1 MTDVWYLCFSYV
13 KVRLFKFMAGII
25 FQELFRAAEDPELMH
40 PKHRQPSCCSFSFS
54 ANFASRSIYSLMIYN
69 FDEAPCRE
77 NTNCLKWD
85 KREEVFGKADV
96 IPMWIADMDFS
107 TPPFVIE
114 ALRERLNH
122 EILGYSYRPDSY
134 FDAFINWVSALHGW
148 NISQEWI
155 EFSPGVVPALN
166 ICTLAYTSPGD
177 EIIIQPPVYPP
188 FYGAVNDHGRRLVFN
203 PLLETDN
210 GYFMDFEGLRKI
222 ITPKTRMLI
231 LSNPHNPVGRVWTR
245 DELSELAEICNQKG
259 IVILSDEIHS
269 DLLLPG
275 MKHVPLASVSGKAA
289 AITVTCMAPSKT
301 FNLAGLSTSSIII
314 PDPGLM
320 EKYRTTLIGLHM
332 HLGNIFGNVASEA
345 AYTFGHEWL
354 EQLMKY
360 IEGNVDLLMDFCRD
374 RLPLIRPVRPEATYM
389 IWLDCRTMGMSGE
402 ALNRFFVEQAGVGM
416 NEGSRFGP
424 GGEGF
429 MRMNLACPRAT
440 VLRALEQIET
450 AIKNKG

>member
-1 MTDVWYLCFSYV
+1 M
-13 KVRLFKFMAGII
+13 R
-25 FQELFRAAEDPELMH
+25 
-40 PKHRQPSCCSFSFS
+40 
-54 ANFASRSIYSLMIYN
+54 YN
-69 FDEAPCRE
+69 FDEAPGRE
-77 NTNCLKWD
+77 NTDCLKWD
-85 KREEVFGKADV
+85 KRKEVFGKADV

-107 TPPFVIE
+107 TPPFIIN

-134 FDAFINWVSALHGW
+134 FDAIISWVSALHQW
-148 NISQEWI
+148 QIRREWI

-166 ICTLAYTSPGD
+166 ICTHAFTSPGD

-188 FYGAVNDHGRRLVFN
+188 FYGAVSDHGRKLVFN
-203 PLLETDN
+203 PLLETED
-210 GYFMDFEGLRKI
+210 GYRMDFEGLKKV
-222 ITPKTRMLI
+222 ITPATRMLI

-245 DELSELAEICNQKG
+245 QELNELAEICHEKD

-275 MKHVPLASVSGKAA
+275 VKHVPVASVSERAA
-289 AITVTCMAPSKT
+289 SVTVTCMAPSKT
-301 FNLAGLSTSSIII
+301 FNLAGLSTSSMIIS
-314 PDPGLM
+314 DPGLM
-320 EKYRTTLIGLHM
+320 EKYRTTLTGLHM

-345 AYTFGHEWL
+345 AYTHGREWL
-354 EQLMKY
+354 EQLMLY
-360 IEGNVDLLMDFCRD
+360 VEGNVDLVIDFCREH
-374 RLPLIRPVRPEATYM
+374 LPVIRPVRPEATYM
-389 IWLDCRTMGMSGE
+389 IWLDCRSMGMTGDE
-402 ALNRFFVEQAGVGM
+402 LNRFFVESAGVGM

-440 VLRALEQIET
+440 VKRALEQIET

>member
-1 MTDVWYLCFSYV
+1 MLS
-13 KVRLFKFMAGII
+13 KQQAAAG
-25 FQELFRAAEDPELMH
+25 
-40 PKHRQPSCCSFSFS
+40 CSFSFS
-54 ANFASRSIYSLMIYN
+54 ANFASRRTDRPMRYN
-69 FDEAPCRE
+69 FDEAPGRE

-107 TPPFVIE
+107 TPPFIID

-122 EILGYSYRPDSY
+122 EVLGYSYRPDSY
-134 FDAFINWVSALHGW
+134 FDAFVRWVSELHKW
-148 NISQEWI
+148 EIRREWI

-166 ICTLAYTSPGD
+166 ICTIAFTSPGD

-188 FYGAVNDHGRRLVFN
+188 FYGAVSDHGRKLVFN
-203 PLLETDN
+203 PLIETDN
-210 GYFMDFEGLRKI
+210 GYLMDLEGLRKV
-222 ITPKTRMLI
+222 ITPATRMLI

-245 DELSELAEICNQKG
+245 DELNGLAEICHEKG

-275 MKHVPLASVSGKAA
+275 VKHVPLASVSERAA
-289 AITVTCMAPSKT
+289 SVTVTFMAPSKT
-301 FNLAGLSTSSIII
+301 FNLAGLSTSSLIIS
-314 PDPGLM
+314 DPGLM
-320 EKYRTTLIGLHM
+320 EKYRVTLTGLHM

-345 AYTFGHEWL
+345 AYDHGREWL
-354 EQLMKY
+354 EQLMHY
-360 IEGNVDLLMDFCRD
+360 IKGNVDLVIGFCRD
-374 RLPLIRPVRPEATYM
+374 RLPVIKPVRPQATYM
-389 IWLDCRTMGMSGE
+389 IWLDCRAMGMSGE
-402 ALNRFFVEQAGVGM
+402 ELNRFFVESAGVGM

-440 VLRALEQIET
+440 VMRALEQIET